1 MIDLRLLGA
10 IEARSR
16 GVEGSRV
23 GLTQPKRLALLVYL
37 ALAEVIERGD
47 TVGSERAAQLVGVSM
62 GQINAALLSSLAA
75 VDAIT
80 MN

>member
-1 MIDLRLLGA
+1 VLDAVRA
-10 IEARSR
+10 HQ
-16 GVEGSRV
+16 GVYG
-23 GLTQPKRLALLVYL
+23 VYL

-47 TVGSERAAQLVGVSM
+47 AIGSERAGQLVGVSM

-75 VDAIT
+75 ADAIT